1 MFFLLILINEGNNK
15 SFINNKQLFQNLFT
29 MDRGTV
35 EFTRITSTDSLDEHY
50 LKVTT
55 KPKEVT
61 LAVCEEEPTEEEK
74 PVNTNY
80 FFRIF

>member
-1 MFFLLILINEGNNK
+1 
-15 SFINNKQLFQNLFT
+15 

-74 PVNTNY
+74 PVYTNY